1 MVVLDRASDMSGH
14 QPHIGIVTGEKTPE
28 LTPDGQAVMSELRR
42 RGFVTEPVRWTD
54 TFENWSAFDVLLV
67 RSCWEY
73 YQKPNSFRQWLAER
87 ADAVVLNDPEVIRW
101 NMHKFYLRDL
111 VEAGVSA
118 VPTAYVECGS
128 DVTLDALATSRG
140 WTDVVVKPAIG
151 TSSHD
156 VWRATNPFSAD
167 AEQRFQTHATE
178 NDLLVQQFAPEITDG
193 ELSFVFFAGEF
204 SHASRSV
211 PDVGEFRAHHSFG
224 AVSEQFDPSRQLVT
238 QASNVLQTASDV
250 LPVDV
255 TELVYARV
263 DGLERNGEFE
273 LLEFELIE
281 PYLGLSRDENA
292 VETFVDAIDAALD
305 RRARTLTRGP

>member
-1 MVVLDRASDMSGH
+1 MVAADRASDMSAH
-14 QPHIGIVTGEKTPE
+14 QLHIGIVTGETAPE
-28 LTPDGQAVMSELRR
+28 LTPDGQAVMSELAR
-42 RGFVTEPVRWTD
+42 RGFATEPVRWND
-54 TFENWSAFDVLLV
+54 TSENWSAFDALLV

-73 YQKPNSFRQWLAER
+73 YQNPGAFRRWLAER
-87 ADAVVLNDPEVIRW
+87 AHSVVLNDPEVIRW

-111 VEAGVSA
+111 VGAGVSA
-118 VPTAYVECGS
+118 VPTAYVERGS
-128 DVTLDALATSRG
+128 DVTLGTLASSRG

-167 AEQRFQTHATE
+167 VEQRFQAHATE
-178 NDLLVQQFAPEITDG
+178 SDLLVQQFAPEITDG
-193 ELSFVFFAGEF
+193 ELSFVFFGGEF

-211 PDVGEFRAHHSFG
+211 PDSGEFRAHHSFG
-224 AVSEQFDPSRQLVT
+224 AVSERFEPSRQLLT

-263 DGLERNGEFE
+263 DGIERNGEFE
-273 LLEFELIE
+273 LLELELIE
-281 PYLGLSRDENA
+281 PYLGLSRGENA
-292 VETFVDAIDAALD
+292 VEMFVDAIEAALD
-305 RRARTLTRGP
+305 RRTKTLAREL